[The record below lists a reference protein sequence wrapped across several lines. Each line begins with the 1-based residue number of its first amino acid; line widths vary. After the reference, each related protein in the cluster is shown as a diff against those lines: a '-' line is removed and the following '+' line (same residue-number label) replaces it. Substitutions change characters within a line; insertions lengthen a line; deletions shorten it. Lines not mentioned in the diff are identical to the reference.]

1 MHVQNRK
8 GGKAMSS
15 HRLFSNGT
23 EYMSWI
29 ERNCD
34 RCVKA
39 VFPNEKTDKLPK
51 YRCAVQRNVDMALFT
66 DGCGDRHTY
75 DAVKCSVCPYLK
87 TERNTYKKKERID
100 ENQLKLF

>member
-1 MHVQNRK
+1 
-8 GGKAMSS
+8 MSS
-15 HRLFSNGT
+15 YRLFSNGT

-34 RCVKA
+34 RCVKS

-51 YRCAVQRNVDMALFT
+51 YRCAVQRNIDMALFK

-75 DAVKCSVCPYLK
+75 DAVKCSVCPYLQ
-87 TERNTYKKKERID
+87 TERKTYRKKEKID
-100 ENQLKLF
+100 ENQLNLF